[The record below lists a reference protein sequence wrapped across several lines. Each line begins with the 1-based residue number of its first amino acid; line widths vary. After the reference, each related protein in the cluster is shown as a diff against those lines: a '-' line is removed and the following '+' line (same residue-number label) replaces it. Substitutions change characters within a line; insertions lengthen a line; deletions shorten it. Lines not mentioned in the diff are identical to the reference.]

1 MCLEPVRDEEPA
13 QVFPEGPQRHHP
25 SEVSARQFLNKRIHY
40 MQNLRKEKKKL
51 GKRFARP
58 NPVPDP
64 GIMSSQQLSPDENME
79 FDL

>member
-1 MCLEPVRDEEPA
+1 MCLERVRDEEPA
-13 QVFPEGPQRHHP
+13 QVYPEGPRRHHP
-25 SEVSARQFLNKRIHY
+25 SEVSARQSLNKRIQY

-64 GIMSSQQLSPDENME
+64 GILWTTD
-79 FDL
+79 